1 MDNKDN
7 INNID
12 NKDNIDNIGKQLE
25 KGNLVV
31 YTVPDLCKLLNT
43 TPQTVRRYINEGKI
57 RGRKVG
63 RQWLVD
69 EDAVKEY
76 LRGED

>member
-1 MDNKDN
+1 MSNT
-7 INNID
+7 NNID
-12 NKDNIDNIGKQLE
+12 NLGKQLE

-31 YTVPDLCKLLNT
+31 YTVADLSKLLNT

-57 RGRKVG
+57 KGRKIG

-69 EDAVKEY
+69 EEAVKEF
-76 LRGED
+76 LRG

>member
-1 MDNKDN
+1 MSNTGNNGN
-7 INNID
+7 IS
-12 NKDNIDNIGKQLE
+12 NIGNQLE

-31 YTVPDLCKLLNT
+31 YTVKDLSKLLNT
-43 TPQTVRRYINEGKI
+43 TPQTVRRYISEGRIKGKKI
-57 RGRKVG
+57 G

>member
-1 MDNKDN
+1 MSNTGNNDN
-7 INNID
+7 ISNANN
-12 NKDNIDNIGKQLE
+12 

-31 YTVPDLCKLLNT
+31 YTVADLSKLLNT

-57 RGRKVG
+57 QGRKIG

-69 EDAVKEY
+69 EEAVKEF
-76 LRGED
+76 LRG

>member
-1 MDNKDN
+1 MSNT
-7 INNID
+7 NNID
-12 NKDNIDNIGKQLE
+12 NLGKQLD

-31 YTVPDLCKLLNT
+31 YTVADLSKLLNT

-57 RGRKVG
+57 KGRKVG

-69 EDAVKEY
+69 EEAVKEF
-76 LRGED
+76 LRG

>member
-7 INNID
+7 IGNTSNTD
-12 NKDNIDNIGKQLE
+12 NMGKQLE

-43 TPQTVRRYINEGKI
+43 TPQTVRKYINEGKI

>member
-1 MDNKDN
+1 MSNT
-7 INNID
+7 NNID
-12 NKDNIDNIGKQLE
+12 NLGKQLE

-31 YTVPDLCKLLNT
+31 YTVADLSKLLNT

-57 RGRKVG
+57 KGRKVG

-69 EDAVKEY
+69 EEAVKEF
-76 LRGED
+76 LRG

>member
-1 MDNKDN
+1 MGNTSNTSN
-7 INNID
+7 ISNTNNID
-12 NKDNIDNIGKQLE
+12 NMGKQLE

-43 TPQTVRRYINEGKI
+43 TPQTVRKYINEGRIKGKKI
-57 RGRKVG
+57 G

-69 EDAVKEY
+69 EEAVKEF
-76 LRGED
+76 LND

>member
-1 MDNKDN
+1 MSNNSNTGNNDNMDNL
-7 INNID
+7 
-12 NKDNIDNIGKQLE
+12 GTQLD

-43 TPQTVRRYINEGKI
+43 TPQTVRKYINEGRI

>member
-7 INNID
+7 IDNID
-12 NKDNIDNIGKQLE
+12 NKDNIDNIDKQLE